1 MNAPAPRVGLY
12 GLLGS
17 GNTGNDASMEAVLG
31 YLTSYHPDAVLDAMC
46 MGPERVRVIYG
57 IDTIPLLW
65 YQKYELRASGA
76 RAVVLKVI
84 GKAADTFRTAA
95 WVRRHDVVIVPGMG
109 VLEASLPLN
118 PWGVP
123 YLMFLLSASGRLFK
137 TKVALVGVGAGL
149 ISQRATRW
157 LFLRAA
163 RLAYFRSYRDL
174 QSREALRQQGLDV
187 SGDPVHPDLVFS
199 LPSSPVPGDPE
210 VVGVG
215 LMAYYGSNDDRG
227 RADEI
232 YASYIGNVESFIRW
246 LLDGGRRVRLFYGDV
261 VDEPAVQQVVADLH
275 EYQPDRGS
283 PRLAAKR
290 VTSYAEL
297 SRAMAPVGTV
307 VATRYHNVVCALQL
321 GKPTIS
327 LGYASKNVVL
337 MEDMGL
343 PEFCQYA
350 DSIDV
355 GKLIEQFTKLE
366 SNADQVRTMLAE
378 RNADQARLLADQ
390 FAALDVLLFPARG
403 NPT

>member
-65 YQKYELRASGA
+65 YQKYDQRASGA

-378 RNADQARLLADQ
+378 GNADQARLLADQ

-403 NPT
+403 NPA